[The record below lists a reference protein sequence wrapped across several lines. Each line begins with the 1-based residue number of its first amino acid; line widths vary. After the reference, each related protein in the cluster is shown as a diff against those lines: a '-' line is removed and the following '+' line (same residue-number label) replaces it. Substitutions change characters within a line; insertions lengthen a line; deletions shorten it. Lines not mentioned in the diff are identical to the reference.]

1 MPSNEWLLITV
12 GAVLVNNIV
21 LSRILGICPFLG
33 VSKKI
38 KTALGMAGAVIF
50 VMGIASFATSVL
62 YHLMLSAKI
71 NIRIGSFQIQNLDIA
86 FTKIL
91 VFIVVIAGLVQ
102 IVEILLQKFSPAL
115 YGALGIYLPL
125 ITTNCAVLGAAE
137 LNAASGRHSRF
148 DRLRHLL
155 RHRFRACPD
164 PVCKHSRTSGA
175 FPHPEDVSGDGDCAD
190 HCRNPGAGVHG
201 IFRSGQINL
210 KRWCLWK
217 VYWLPSVRLP

>member
-1 MPSNEWLLITV
+1 MPSNELLLIKV

-50 VMGIASFATSVL
+50 VMGMASFATSVL

-71 NIRIGSFQIQNLDIA
+71 SVRIGSFQIQNLDIA

-91 VFIVVIAGLVQ
+91 IFIVVIAGLVQ

-115 YGALGIYLPL
+115 YSALGIYLPL

-137 LNAASGRHSRF
+137 LNAASGRGILASTVYGICSGIGFGLALILFASIRERLELSRIPKMF
-148 DRLRHLL
+148 QGTAIALITAGILAL
-155 RHRFRACPD
+155 AFMGF
-164 PVCKHSRTSGA
+164 SGL
-175 FPHPEDVSGDGDCAD
+175 V
-190 HCRNPGAGVHG
+190 
-201 IFRSGQINL
+201 
-210 KRWCLWK
+210 K
-217 VYWLPSVRLP
+217 

>member
-71 NIRIGSFQIQNLDIA
+71 SVRIGSFQIQNLDIA

-91 VFIVVIAGLVQ
+91 IFIVVIAGLVQ

-115 YGALGIYLPL
+115 YSALGIYLPL

-137 LNAASGRHSRF
+137 LNAASGRGILASTVYGICSGIGFGLALILFASIRERLELSRIPKMF
-148 DRLRHLL
+148 QGTAIALITAGILAL
-155 RHRFRACPD
+155 AFMGF
-164 PVCKHSRTSGA
+164 SGL
-175 FPHPEDVSGDGDCAD
+175 V
-190 HCRNPGAGVHG
+190 
-201 IFRSGQINL
+201 
-210 KRWCLWK
+210 K
-217 VYWLPSVRLP
+217 